1 MSKLDPAVKKETGYI
16 AFWVILLSV
25 IMEAVFLILRKW
37 DLSVLIGNLGG
48 AIAAVGSFFL
58 LAVTVS
64 KAVSSG
70 KPEDAAK
77 RVKASASLRMLG
89 MGGLCALLAPDVKS
103 RRFRMIDYGLIA
115 MMILPI
121 LACIALK
128 VLFTPA
134 SEGVN
139 ISGALVYWQS
149 EEELGATS
157 LYISESQV
165 NSWAVMISILGLC
178 LYLTHGLTAKAS
190 LKRQLVAEW
199 IVEKSEKL
207 VRDNMGGFFAE
218 WGPFI
223 TAIMGLSAF
232 SSLICLV
239 GLFSP
244 TGDVNVTFGWAIL
257 VFFLIMHFKFRG
269 GLWNYFKGLFKPI
282 PVFAPMNLIGE
293 IATPVSMAFRHYGN
307 ILSGAVI
314 SALIGSALT
323 GLSRSVV
330 GWLPGVL
337 GDMPLLRVGLPA
349 VLSIY
354 FDVFS
359 GVMQAFIFAMLTMLN
374 IAGAVPWDDWNARR
388 KKRNKPEIQ
397 NTAA

>member
-1 MSKLDPAVKKETGYI
+1 MTEK
-16 AFWVILLSV
+16 
-25 IMEAVFLILRKW
+25 
-37 DLSVLIGNLGG
+37 
-48 AIAAVGSFFL
+48 AA
-58 LAVTVS
+58 
-64 KAVSSG
+64 
-70 KPEDAAK
+70 PE
-77 RVKASASLRMLG
+77 V
-89 MGGLCALLAPDVKS
+89 DVKS
-103 RRFRMIDYGLIA
+103 AKFRRKDRLYIA

-121 LACIALK
+121 LACIVLK

-134 SEGVN
+134 GDGGVQ
-139 ISGALVYWQS
+139 ISGAMIF
-149 EEELGATS
+149 LGQNTSMTS

-165 NSWAVMISILGLC
+165 NTWAVMISILGLC
-178 LYLTHGLTAKAS
+178 LYMTHGLSEKAV
-190 LKRQLVAEW
+190 LKRQLAAEW
-199 IVEKSEKL
+199 IVEKCETL
-207 VRDNMGGFFAE
+207 VKNNMGGFFRE
-218 WGPFI
+218 WAPFVA
-223 TAIMGLSAF
+223 AIMGLSAF

-257 VFFLIMHFKFRG
+257 VFFMIMYYKFRG
-269 GLWNYFKGLFKPI
+269 GLWNYTKGLFSPI

-293 IATPVSMAFRHYGN
+293 FATPVSMAFRHYGN

-323 GLSRSVV
+323 GLSKSLL

-337 GDMPLLRVGLPA
+337 SDMPLLRVGLPA
-349 VLSIY
+349 VLSVY

-374 IAGAVPWDDWNARR
+374 VAGAVPWDDWNARR

-397 NTAA
+397 NLVA

>member
-1 MSKLDPAVKKETGYI
+1 MKSKK
-16 AFWVILLSV
+16 
-25 IMEAVFLILRKW
+25 
-37 DLSVLIGNLGG
+37 
-48 AIAAVGSFFL
+48 
-58 LAVTVS
+58 
-64 KAVSSG
+64 
-70 KPEDAAK
+70 
-77 RVKASASLRMLG
+77 
-89 MGGLCALLAPDVKS
+89 
-103 RRFRMIDYGLIA
+103 FRMVDYGLIA

-121 LACIALK
+121 LACIVLK

-139 ISGALVYWQS
+139 ISGALVFWS
-149 EEELGATS
+149 NEPELGMTT
-157 LYISESQV
+157 LYLSESQI

-178 LYLTHGLTAKAS
+178 LYLTHGLTAKAVT
-190 LKRQLVAEW
+190 KRQLIAEW
-199 IVEKSEKL
+199 LVEKSEKL
-207 VRDNMGGFFAE
+207 VKDNMGGFFAE

-223 TAIMGLSAF
+223 AAIMGLSAF

-269 GLWNYFKGLFKPI
+269 GLWNYFIGLFKPI

-323 GLSRSVV
+323 GLSRSLLS
-330 GWLPGVL
+330 WLPGVFA
-337 GDMPLLRVGLPA
+337 DMPLLRVGLCGRRPMGRMEHPQEKTEQTGNSKYGR
-349 VLSIY
+349 VRLK
-354 FDVFS
+354 
-359 GVMQAFIFAMLTMLN
+359 
-374 IAGAVPWDDWNARR
+374 RR
-388 KKRNKPEIQ
+388 KKTMLELAMGIMLGLLGLGAGCAMIAGIGPGIGEGNAVAKACEAIGRQPECKSDVTSTMIMGCAIAE
-397 NTAA
+397 TTGLYGLIVAILLIFVAPGTFTGILKDAIK

>member
-1 MSKLDPAVKKETGYI
+1 MV
-16 AFWVILLSV
+16 
-25 IMEAVFLILRKW
+25 
-37 DLSVLIGNLGG
+37 
-48 AIAAVGSFFL
+48 
-58 LAVTVS
+58 
-64 KAVSSG
+64 
-70 KPEDAAK
+70 
-77 RVKASASLRMLG
+77 
-89 MGGLCALLAPDVKS
+89 
-103 RRFRMIDYGLIA
+103 DYGLIA
-115 MMILPI
+115 MMLLPI
-121 LACIALK
+121 LACIVLK

-149 EEELGATS
+149 EAEMGMTT

-178 LYLTHGLTAKAS
+178 LYLTHGLTAKAVC
-190 LKRQLVAEW
+190 KRQLVAEW
-199 IVEKSEKL
+199 LVEKCEKL
-207 VRDNMGGFFAE
+207 
-218 WGPFI
+218 
-223 TAIMGLSAF
+223 
-232 SSLICLV
+232 

-257 VFFLIMHFKFRG
+257 VFVLIMFYKFRG
-269 GLWNYFKGLFKPI
+269 GLWNYFLGLFKPI

-323 GLSRSVV
+323 GLSNSLLN
-330 GWLPGVL
+330 WLPGVL

-374 IAGAVPWDDWNARR
+374 VAGAVPWDDWNKRR
-388 KKRNKPEIQ
+388 ERKGKKAV
-397 NTAA
+397 AAN

>member
-1 MSKLDPAVKKETGYI
+1 LTE
-16 AFWVILLSV
+16 
-25 IMEAVFLILRKW
+25 E
-37 DLSVLIGNLGG
+37 
-48 AIAAVGSFFL
+48 
-58 LAVTVS
+58 
-64 KAVSSG
+64 
-70 KPEDAAK
+70 
-77 RVKASASLRMLG
+77 RV
-89 MGGLCALLAPDVKS
+89 PDVKS
-103 RRFRMIDYGLIA
+103 TRFRMVDYALIA

-121 LACIALK
+121 VACIVLK

-134 SEGVN
+134 GDGGVQ
-139 ISGALVYWQS
+139 ISGAMIF
-149 EEELGATS
+149 LGENTSMTS

-165 NSWAVMISILGLC
+165 NTWAVMISILGLC
-178 LYLTHGLTAKAS
+178 LYMTHGLSEKAV
-190 LKRQLVAEW
+190 LKRQLAAEW
-199 IVEKSEKL
+199 IVEKCETL
-207 VRDNMGGFFAE
+207 VKNNMGGFFRE
-218 WGPFI
+218 WAPFVA
-223 TAIMGLSAF
+223 AIMGLSAF

-257 VFFLIMHFKFRG
+257 VFFMIMYYKFRG
-269 GLWNYFKGLFKPI
+269 GLWNYTKGLFSPI

-293 IATPVSMAFRHYGN
+293 FATPVSMAFRHYGN

-323 GLSRSVV
+323 GLSKSLL

-337 GDMPLLRVGLPA
+337 SDMPLLRVGLPA
-349 VLSIY
+349 VLSVY

-374 IAGAVPWDDWNARR
+374 VAGAVPWDDWNARR

-397 NTAA
+397 NLVA

>member
-1 MSKLDPAVKKETGYI
+1 MTDE
-16 AFWVILLSV
+16 
-25 IMEAVFLILRKW
+25 
-37 DLSVLIGNLGG
+37 
-48 AIAAVGSFFL
+48 
-58 LAVTVS
+58 
-64 KAVSSG
+64 
-70 KPEDAAK
+70 
-77 RVKASASLRMLG
+77 RV
-89 MGGLCALLAPDVKS
+89 PDVKS
-103 RRFRMIDYGLIA
+103 TRFRMIDYALIA

-121 LACIALK
+121 LACMALK
-128 VLFTPA
+128 VMFTPE
-134 SEGVN
+134 SEG
-139 ISGALVYWQS
+139 ISIAGAMIFL
-149 EEELGATS
+149 ELPAPVMPLIIT
-157 LYISESQV
+157 ESQV

-178 LYLTHGLTAKAS
+178 LYLTHGLTAKAVC
-190 LKRQLVAEW
+190 KRQLAAEW

-207 VRDNMGGFFAE
+207 VRDNMGGFFRE

-223 TAIMGLSAF
+223 TAIMALSAF
-232 SSLICLV
+232 SSLICLL

-257 VFFLIMHFKFRG
+257 VFILIMYYKFRG
-269 GLWNYFKGLFKPI
+269 GLWNYFIGLFKPI

-293 IATPVSMAFRHYGN
+293 FATPVSMAFRHYGN

-323 GLSRSVV
+323 GLSKSLL

-374 IAGAVPWDDWNARR
+374 VAGAVPWDDWN
-388 KKRNKPEIQ
+388 KKREKRGKQALSAN
-397 NTAA
+397 

>member
-1 MSKLDPAVKKETGYI
+1 
-16 AFWVILLSV
+16 
-25 IMEAVFLILRKW
+25 
-37 DLSVLIGNLGG
+37 
-48 AIAAVGSFFL
+48 
-58 LAVTVS
+58 
-64 KAVSSG
+64 
-70 KPEDAAK
+70 
-77 RVKASASLRMLG
+77 
-89 MGGLCALLAPDVKS
+89 
-103 RRFRMIDYGLIA
+103 
-115 MMILPI
+115 
-121 LACIALK
+121 
-128 VLFTPA
+128 
-134 SEGVN
+134 
-139 ISGALVYWQS
+139 
-149 EEELGATS
+149 
-157 LYISESQV
+157 
-165 NSWAVMISILGLC
+165 MISILGLC
-178 LYLTHGLTAKAS
+178 LYLTHGLTAKAVTR
-190 LKRQLVAEW
+190 RQLIAEW
-199 IVEKSEKL
+199 LVEKSEKL
-207 VRDNMGGFFAE
+207 VKDNMGGFFAE

-223 TAIMGLSAF
+223 AAIMGLSAF

-257 VFFLIMHFKFRG
+257 VFFLIMFYKFRG
-269 GLWNYFKGLFKPI
+269 GFWNYFKGLFKPI

-323 GLSRSVV
+323 GLSKSLL
-330 GWLPGVL
+330 GALPGIL
-337 GDMPLLRVGLPA
+337 GDIPLLRVGLPA

-374 IAGAVPWDDWNARR
+374 VAGAVPWDAWNARR